1 MIPDRD
7 ECLRLMR
14 QYGMLEHIVAHS
26 LEVTRVALF
35 LCTELNRKGQRLDPR
50 LVEAGSLLHDIAKTR
65 CLQTKEDHTQ
75 AGCCLLK
82 GMGYEKVG
90 EIVAQH
96 VWLTEEGDPFAV
108 SEEEVVN
115 YADKRVRHDR
125 IVSLGE
131 RFLDLKDRYGRNERS
146 IDYLERLEELIL
158 GIEKKIF
165 LILKIDPDDIRT
177 QVPSFSEPCI

>member
-7 ECLRLMR
+7 ECLRLMGR
-14 QYGMLEHIVAHS
+14 HGMLEHIVAHS

-35 LCTELNRKGQRLDPR
+35 LCTELNKNGQRLDLR

-65 CLQTKEDHTQ
+65 CLQTKEDHTRE
-75 AGCCLLK
+75 GCRLLTQ
-82 GMGYEKVG
+82 MGYEKVG

-96 VWLTEEGDPFAV
+96 VWLTGEGDASAV

-115 YADKRVRHDR
+115 YADKRVRHDQ

-131 RFLDLKDRYGRNERS
+131 RFLDLKNRYGRDQRS
-146 IDYLERLEELIL
+146 TDYLERLEKLIL
-158 GIEKKIF
+158 GIENKIF
-165 LILKIDPDDIRT
+165 LILKIDPDDVGKR
-177 QVPSFSEPCI
+177 VSHFHGPCI

>member
-1 MIPDRD
+1 MIPDRE
-7 ECLRLMR
+7 ECLKLMGR
-14 QYGMLEHIVAHS
+14 YGMPEHIVAHS

-35 LCTELNRKGQRLDPR
+35 LCTELNKKGQRIDLR

-75 AGCCLLK
+75 AGCHLLK
-82 GMGYEKVG
+82 EMGYEKVG

-96 VWLTEEGDPFAV
+96 VWLTGEGNVSAV

-115 YADKRVRHDR
+115 YADKRVRHDQ

-131 RFLDLKDRYGRNERS
+131 RFLDLKNRYGRDQRS
-146 IDYLERLEELIL
+146 IDYLERLEKLIL
-158 GIEKKIF
+158 GIENKIF
-165 LILKIDPDDIRT
+165 LILKIDPEDVQKR
-177 QVPSFSEPCI
+177 VSPLHEPCI